1 MVWLDELGL
10 VEVEAG
16 WESVREQWYYDIS
29 RDGDAVRSGHGPH
42 GPLHVV
48 VGGLQAAAACKKQQV
63 AAGGKKAAREIQIS
77 DWITIYRHHT

>member
-10 VEVEAG
+10 VEAG

-29 RDGDAVRSGHGPH
+29 RDGDAVRSGHGP
-42 GPLHVV
+42 LHV